1 MKRIFL
7 LFLMSLLFC
16 QNIYAAEV
24 KPYNIKQSDVAAMGA
39 ILMDAKTGRVLW
51 EKNAYTQLPM
61 ASTTKIMTAILALE
75 KGNMSDNVKVSRRAS
90 LAPKVKLYLS
100 AGEEVKLGDL
110 MLALMLESS
119 NDAAVAIA
127 EHISGSVEKFCK
139 EMTQKAR
146 ELGVYNTDF
155 ETPNGLD
162 SDNHHSTAYD
172 MAQITRYA
180 LQNQDF
186 RRIIQT
192 KNHSFQSSKRHYNI
206 INKNRFLYEYP
217 GATGV
222 KTGFTGK
229 AGQCFVG
236 SAKHGDMELIT
247 VVLASGWGTGGRMQ
261 KFTDT
266 KKIINYGFDN
276 YAYKEIAKKEEI
288 AGKINIERS
297 KTDNITS
304 SYADGLILPLNKEE
318 RENIF
323 VELDLPQT
331 IRAPITE
338 DQKVG
343 TAKIYINGQL
353 IEVIDILADATAD
366 RHDLKTSLEKT
377 IGSWLEIGTNEEVD
391 LVLPEF

>member
-1 MKRIFL
+1 
-7 LFLMSLLFC
+7 MSLLFC